1 MRLILSNYLRLT
13 KCGSC
18 RIIWLVLSWDAS
30 EFRKAADAIEKAKG
44 PSSPSKAQLAAIK
57 AYLKQP
63 RDEHD
68 DTRKDSLQTAKSIV
82 VAILERSKPDLLPS
96 LSETQHAQC
105 LEYLSALLAAR
116 DRDEIANA
124 LCRQNPDLFTQAIK
138 DAVASFEPMIRS
150 IHQHVD
156 LREHVS
162 AAEGFIAEFIHV
174 SKAKKSSSGLLGSLK
189 ASASKRDPSETSAPS
204 VEDYVIL
211 LRNNR
216 QLVYNWLHQL
226 ASQCP
231 EIRAD
236 FCAWAKETIKLFR
249 QSTPPVPDP
258 ASPPDPHT
266 PRARPGAAGSLS
278 APLQDLFA
286 SLPPATRSR
295 ILPTISA
302 HATYLSTLETLSLAR
317 MQHILDNMPP
327 NPTAA
332 TTTITT
338 SASTPTTPTLTP
350 SSASASSYFSPAFWS
365 GRSTPRATTPTPQQ
379 QHQHQQQQRLSEER
393 SRSFAGPGM
402 YLSRWQHLLD
412 DTLVGPAELAPGAGG
427 GALRTG
433 REVKGL
439 VTRGKT
445 GSGSGSGSGS
455 AKEGGGGWDPAALAR
470 VGEAEEPGVVDV
482 TGVVEALGEGFWRLV
497 QGRVG
502 DRDRPQA

>member
-1 MRLILSNYLRLT
+1 M
-13 KCGSC
+13 
-18 RIIWLVLSWDAS
+18 LSWDAS
-30 EFRKAADAIEKAKG
+30 EFRKAAEAIEKAKG

-63 RDEHD
+63 RDEHG
-68 DTRKDSLQTAKSIV
+68 DTRKNSLQTAKSIV
-82 VAILERSKPDLLPS
+82 VVILERSKPDLLPS

-174 SKAKKSSSGLLGSLK
+174 SKAKKGTSGLLGSLK
-189 ASASKRDPSETSAPS
+189 ASASMRDPSETAAPS
-204 VEDYVIL
+204 VEDYVLL

-249 QSTPPVPDP
+249 QSAPPAPS
-258 ASPPDPHT
+258 SPPSPHT
-266 PRARPGAAGSLS
+266 PRPGAAGSLS

-286 SLPPATRSR
+286 SLPPETRSR

-302 HATYLSTLETLSLAR
+302 HATYLSALETLSLAR
-317 MQHILDNMPP
+317 MQHILDNMPESL
-327 NPTAA
+327 PTTTA
-332 TTTITT
+332 TTITT

-350 SSASASSYFSPAFWS
+350 SSASTPTTSYFSPAFWS

-379 QHQHQQQQRLSEER
+379 QQQQQQQQQRLSEER
-393 SRSFAGPGM
+393 GRSFAGPGM

-412 DTLVGPAELAPGAGG
+412 DTLVGPAELAPG
-427 GALRTG
+427 LSTVRTG

-439 VTRGKT
+439 VARGKT
-445 GSGSGSGSGS
+445 GSSSGSGPGGG
-455 AKEGGGGWDPAALAR
+455 KEGVGGGGWDPAALAR
-470 VGEAEEPGVVDV
+470 VGEAEEPGLVDV
-482 TGVVEALGEGFWRLV
+482 GGVVEALREGFWRLV

-502 DRDRPQA
+502 DGDRDRPRV